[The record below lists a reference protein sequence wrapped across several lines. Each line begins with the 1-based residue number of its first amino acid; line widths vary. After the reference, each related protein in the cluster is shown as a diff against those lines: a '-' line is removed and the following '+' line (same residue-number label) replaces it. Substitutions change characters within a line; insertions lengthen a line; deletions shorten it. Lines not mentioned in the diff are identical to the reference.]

1 MNSTFKLIA
10 SLVCHKAALWLAVK
24 FIASQVCHRVAL
36 VVGCGIER
44 GETCWDIC
52 GMVIE

>member
-24 FIASQVCHRVAL
+24 FIASQVCHRGAL

-44 GETCWDIC
+44 VVKPVGTFVERL
-52 GMVIE
+52 